1 MSKITFI
8 TSHPQKAE
16 QLGWHLD
23 YQIDHKKLDLPE
35 IQSLDLEEVVS
46 HKAYEAF
53 RQVGSP
59 VLVEDM
65 SLRFLALEGLPGPL
79 FKWFLQELRVE
90 GLCKLL
96 DGYKDRTAVAE
107 VSFALY
113 DGKDLNLFGGSL
125 DGKIASLPRG
135 EAVFEMDSIFIPN
148 GSQKTWAEMNKEEQI
163 ETSVRRIALKK
174 LGDFL
179 KK

>member
-1 MSKITFI
+1 M
-8 TSHPQKAE
+8 
-16 QLGWHLD
+16 
-23 YQIDHKKLDLPE
+23 
-35 IQSLDLEEVVS
+35 
-46 HKAYEAF
+46 
-53 RQVGSP
+53 
-59 VLVEDM
+59 
-65 SLRFLALEGLPGPL
+65 
-79 FKWFLQELRVE
+79 
-90 GLCKLL
+90 
-96 DGYKDRTAVAE
+96 
-107 VSFALY
+107 SFALY